1 MSVSTRLSRADL
13 ERLHKRFL
21 ALLPRIQLHAQIYF
35 RSVKCPHKKEDCL
48 AETVGLAYQWFL
60 RLAQRGKD
68 AAQFPSALA
77 ALAARAVRSGRRLCG
92 QERARDALS
101 WQAQQ
106 RHDFTVGKLPDFST
120 LHGTPLAEALRDS
133 TRTPPP
139 DAAAFR
145 CDFPAWLATL
155 SERDR
160 RLVQDMAQGER
171 TRHLARTYRLSPAR
185 ISQKRRAYSTDW
197 KQFHGEA

>member
-1 MSVSTRLSRADL
+1 L
-13 ERLHKRFL
+13 ERLHERFL

-35 RSVKCPHKKEDCL
+35 RSVRCPDKREDCV
-48 AETVGLAYQWFL
+48 AETVGLAYQWFV

-68 AAQFPSALA
+68 AAQFPAALA
-77 ALAARAVRSGRRLCG
+77 SLAARAVRSGRRLCG

-101 WQAQQ
+101 ALAQQ
-106 RHDFTVGKLPDFST
+106 RHGFTVGKLPDFST
-120 LHGTPLAEALRDS
+120 LHGTPIEEALRDNA
-133 TRTPPP
+133 RTPPP
-139 DAAAFR
+139 EAAAFR

-155 SERDR
+155 SDRDR

-171 TRHLARTYRLSPAR
+171 TQRLARKYRLSPAR
-185 ISQKRRAYSTDW
+185 ISQKRRAYHADW